1 MSGWNSSPVY
11 AAILTRVVE
20 LRVGPVVCSDRL
32 AGGVPATPDTGW
44 GGYIATW
51 GQRDWEE

>member
-11 AAILTRVVE
+11 AAILTRVAE
-20 LRVGPVVCSDRL
+20 LRVDPVVCSDRL
-32 AGGVPATPDTGW
+32 AGGPPAPPDTGW